1 MRCPVCGDDCV
12 KEAHAIISTI
22 PGVFARCRHCRVTLL
37 DKSLPPPP
45 DSYHEACRC
54 GRRSIDEVFAH
65 LYALLVRE
73 GIFAGKEALREVG
86 SPLLHPGYPL
96 STPPFLPKDS
106 LVLLSRYPPRAVAQ
120 MMVDE
125 IPEVRGVVRSGD
137 FIPGVIDPSLDSPSR
152 TYDLL
157 AGCDVRANVFPT
169 KMGPVVLYQQQS
181 TIHIEFPRRHNPK
194 ITSVEDRIARIRPEW
209 FVDAC
214 CGAGT
219 LGITA
224 ARLGVPHVIL
234 NDTWYAAAA
243 WAAFNIGVNREFF
256 RIDEVRIYH
265 EYPLMAEHPVGE
277 EPVLIAEAEGEQE
290 LRVYQGDLH
299 RLPQVVPHVPVLA
312 VIDLF
317 DKSDRGAS
325 GVLLREWMAQVNGEA
340 FIP

>member
-1 MRCPVCGDDCV
+1 MKCPVCGDDCV
-12 KEAHAIISTI
+12 KEAHEIISMI
-22 PGVFARCRHCRVTLL
+22 PAVFARCKDCRFKIL

-45 DSYHEACRC
+45 DAYHEACRC
-54 GRRSIDEVFAH
+54 GRRFIDEVFAH

-73 GIFAGKEALREVG
+73 GIFTGKEALKDVG
-86 SPLLHPGYPL
+86 SPLLHPGYPVT
-96 STPPFLPKDS
+96 TPPFLPKDS
-106 LVLLSRYPPRAVAQ
+106 LVLLSRYPNPAVAQ

-137 FIPGVIDPSLDSPSR
+137 FIPGVIDPALISPPRS
-152 TYDLL
+152 YELL

-181 TIHIEFPRRHNPK
+181 TIHIEFPRWQNPK
-194 ITSVEDRIARIRPEW
+194 ISSVEERIARIRPEW

-243 WAAFNIGVNREFF
+243 WAAYNVGVNREFF
-256 RIDEVRIYH
+256 RIDEVKTHI
-265 EYPLMAEHPVGE
+265 EFPLMAEHPVRE
-277 EPVLIAEAEGEQE
+277 EPVLIAETEGEQE
-290 LRVYQGDLH
+290 IRVYQGDL
-299 RLPQVVPHVPVLA
+299 RKLPGVVPKVPVLA

-317 DKSDRGAS
+317 DKSDRAAS
-325 GVLLREWMAQVNGEA
+325 GMVLKEWMAQVNGEA

>member
-12 KEAHAIISTI
+12 KEAHEIISTI

-54 GRRSIDEVFAH
+54 GRRCIDEVYAH

-73 GIFAGKEALREVG
+73 GIFAGKEALKEVG

-106 LVLLSRYPPRAVAQ
+106 LVLLSRHPTRAAAQ

-137 FIPGVIDPSLDSPSR
+137 FIPGVIDPSLDSPPR

-265 EYPLMAEHPVGE
+265 EYPLMAAHPVGE

>member
-1 MRCPVCGDDCV
+1 MKCPVCGDDCV
-12 KEAHAIISTI
+12 KEAHEIISMI
-22 PGVFARCRHCRVTLL
+22 PAVFARCKDCRFKIL

-45 DSYHEACRC
+45 DAYHEACRC
-54 GRRSIDEVFAH
+54 GRRFIDEVFAH

-73 GIFAGKEALREVG
+73 GIFTGKEALKDVG
-86 SPLLHPGYPL
+86 SPLLHPGYPVT
-96 STPPFLPKDS
+96 TPPFLPKDS
-106 LVLLSRYPPRAVAQ
+106 LVLLSRYPTPAVAQ
-120 MMVDE
+120 MIVDE

-137 FIPGVIDPSLDSPSR
+137 FIPGVIDPALISPPR
-152 TYDLL
+152 TYELL

-181 TIHIEFPRRHNPK
+181 TIHIEFPRWQNPK
-194 ITSVEDRIARIRPEW
+194 ISSVEERIVRIRPEW

-243 WAAFNIGVNREFF
+243 WAAYNVGVNREFF
-256 RIDEVRIYH
+256 RIDEVKTHI
-265 EYPLMAEHPVGE
+265 EFPLMAEHQVGE
-277 EPVLIAEAEGEQE
+277 EPVLIAETEGEQE
-290 LRVYQGDLH
+290 IRVYQGDIH
-299 RLPQVVPHVPVLA
+299 KLPGVVPKVAVLA

-317 DKSDRGAS
+317 DKSDRVAS
-325 GVLLREWMAQVNGEA
+325 RMLLREWMAQVNGEA